1 MMEWVDTIGTKL
13 REMSILAPKE
23 NVYSRLPEARLPL
36 APTRDPTSPL
46 PPPPQVPA
54 GIVPGIEILETSSQ
68 QTSSPAMNTTTT
80 SATSSV
86 IITNTLSSSI
96 PTSLEG
102 NNESDLIV
110 TETITSPSNLHTTS
124 LYISHVEE
132 SNYSRLV
139 SKNKQSDCRLTKKL
153 LKYNMIKVEIVT

>member
-54 GIVPGIEILETSSQ
+54 GIVPGIEILDSSSQ
-68 QTSSPAMNTTTT
+68 QNSSPAVIPTI
-80 SATSSV
+80 SSTSSV
-86 IITNTLSSSI
+86 LITNTVSSPI
-96 PTSLEG
+96 PTSSEG
-102 NNESDLIV
+102 NNESDLNV
-110 TETITSPSNLHTTS
+110 TETIQSPSNLHTTS
-124 LYISHVEE
+124 LYISHVED
-132 SNYSRLV
+132 SRLV
-139 SKNKQSDCRLTKKL
+139 
-153 LKYNMIKVEIVT
+153 